1 MYVIYVIDHF
11 DDVTYLKVGPGRYP
25 LPETW
30 QASRLFVHGPCHLS
44 LVVVRVITRLNHSVL
59 WQQLRMP
66 AANNMNPTKRVFL
79 FGVAARK
86 TDFQRRPVVV
96 STGES
101 MSMGTDI
108 TILHDAYA

>member
-1 MYVIYVIDHF
+1 MIDHF
-11 DDVTYLKVGPGRYP
+11 DDVTHLKVGPGRYP

-30 QASRLFVHGPCHLS
+30 QASRRSWWRSWSLSLES